1 MTTPATPNLRTPC
14 WLLLGMTGS
23 KPGVLE
29 LADGRLGFTTEE
41 GRVFEAPLA
50 DVTDIAF
57 PWFYFGGG
65 AKLTVAG
72 TRHRLSF
79 VKPNGAEV
87 VSARL
92 VEGVIGGAVG
102 GAFAL
107 LTAQEKISD
116 IGSGRQAGKAWKA
129 VLAPPA

>member
-1 MTTPATPNLRTPC
+1 MPE
-14 WLLLGMTGS
+14 
-23 KPGVLE
+23 GVLH
-29 LADGRLGFTTEE
+29 LKSDCAALD
-41 GRVFEAPLA
+41 
-50 DVTDIAF
+50 DVTDVAF

-79 VKPNGAEV
+79 VRPNGAEV

-92 VEGVIGGAVG
+92 VDDVVGGAVG

-107 LTAQEKISD
+107 LTAHEKIRD
-116 IGSGRQAGKAWKA
+116 IGDGRKAGKAWKA
-129 VLAPPA
+129 VLLSPS